1 MKRKAAAVFIAL
13 LIFILTPFISFADNA
28 ENTSVTETDISSGSS
43 GVGEGEPEID
53 IREFT
58 QSAQIYCVDTDTL
71 LYSKNADTP
80 CAPLASAKLMCALV
94 AFEQIPD
101 LSATVEIS
109 LEMLAGVSGYVYG
122 FTAGDVVTYYDLV
135 ASMLIRNANDSALI
149 LSRTVSGSTEEFVAL
164 MNAKARDLGM
174 DSTLYDN
181 PTGLEGS
188 SQTSVWD
195 MIILLKE
202 FSQNEELLKISG
214 TSYTKL
220 ASTGVTVHSR
230 NFFLSSY
237 YNAGTPY
244 INKQVLGG
252 IATSSSS
259 SLDTLLTVAKSG
271 SYTYL
276 IALSGA
282 ERIDDCIYSYL
293 ITNELL
299 SFGASSFEYKTLI
312 DEGDLICT
320 LPVKM
325 GNGHDSVAL
334 FPARRVTRYLEKDTD
349 LSLRVSYTYT
359 LVSKE
364 LTAPVS
370 FGDKAGT
377 LYLYYDGILID
388 EIDLIIK
395 ADITGSSSD
404 FLMSRITEFVRSDLF
419 TKLIIAVLGV
429 CLGYIL
435 ITAVIRG
442 QKVKKIRKDYGDTQK

>member
-1 MKRKAAAVFIAL
+1 MKRKALAVFIAV
-13 LIFILTPFISFADNA
+13 LILILTPLFSYADTDA
-28 ENTSVTETDISSGSS
+28 SGTLTRPVTSSGTSLE
-43 GVGEGEPEID
+43 GENEPEID
-53 IREFT
+53 IREFAKN
-58 QSAQIYCVDTDTL
+58 AQIYCIDTDTV
-71 LYSKNADTP
+71 LYSKNADAP

-101 LSATVEIS
+101 LSAKVEIS
-109 LEMLAGVSGYVYG
+109 REMLAGVSGYVYG
-122 FTAGDVVTYYDLV
+122 FSAGTETTYYDLIV
-135 ASMLIRNANDSALI
+135 SMLIRNANDSALI
-149 LSRTVSGSTEEFVAL
+149 LSRTVCGSTEEFVAL
-164 MNAKARDLGM
+164 MNTKARALGM
-174 DSTLYDN
+174 DSTVYDN

-188 SQTSVWD
+188 SKTTVWD
-195 MIILLKE
+195 MILLLKE

-237 YNAGTPY
+237 YNAGTSY

-252 IATSSSS
+252 IATSSSD

-276 IALSGA
+276 IALSEA
-282 ERIDDCIYSYL
+282 QRTDECIYSYL

-312 DEGDLICT
+312 DEGDLICS

-334 FPARRVTRYLEKDTD
+334 FPARSVVRYLEKDTD
-349 LSLRVSYTYT
+349 LSSKVSYTYT
-359 LVSKE
+359 LISKE

-377 LYLYYDGILID
+377 LYLYYDGILIE

-419 TKLIIAVLGV
+419 IKLIITVLGV

-442 QKVKKIRKDYGDTQK
+442 QKVKKIRKDYSDGKK